1 MARFI
6 QISDL
11 HVVPPPG
18 RLGQRLDSAAML
30 RETIARISTDLP
42 KYGEVDAIIVTGDL
56 SERGDAESYRLV
68 AQELDGLSVPWLAI
82 PGNHDDRAV
91 MRSCFAGR
99 PGMEGDGRINWV
111 LDVSDVRLIG
121 LDTVIPGQGGGEID
135 AETLDF
141 LDGAL
146 QDAAS
151 RPVLLATHHPP
162 FSCGIRFMDSIGL
175 EGVEALARRLAVH
188 EGDLCSISGHVHGI
202 HVSTVGGGPAITCP
216 SLTSTFSVDFRDDAP
231 VGFTTQAGGYV
242 LHDWQGRFRSSFVS
256 LAPGTGPHPFAP

>member
-1 MARFI
+1 
-6 QISDL
+6 
-11 HVVPPPG
+11 
-18 RLGQRLDSAAML
+18 
-30 RETIARISTDLP
+30 
-42 KYGEVDAIIVTGDL
+42 
-56 SERGDAESYRLV
+56 
-68 AQELDGLSVPWLAI
+68 
-82 PGNHDDRAV
+82 
-91 MRSCFAGR
+91 
-99 PGMEGDGRINWV
+99 MEGDGRINWV
-111 LDVSDVRLIG
+111 LDVSGVRLLG

-175 EGVEALARRLAVH
+175 EGVEALARRLAVR

-231 VGFTTQAGGYV
+231 VDFTTQAGAMFCMTGRAASAAASCP
-242 LHDWQGRFRSSFVS
+242 LHLELAHTRLRPETSS
-256 LAPGTGPHPFAP
+256 LAPPSTCAPIRP